1 MLSAPSGRKRP
12 GRAGFTLVEVM
23 VALIVAVVL
32 GTALVRFFAGVRS
45 DAQRLRENLDA
56 WVVARAVLDAVPSG
70 SAVSPGTTV
79 GATGAYSW
87 RLEAM
92 AMPQL
97 VLPAATVDVEADA
110 PDEPPPVAM
119 RLSVVV
125 TGPRA
130 GVARLETMRLA
141 QPGQPDDE

>member
-1 MLSAPSGRKRP
+1 MWSVPSGRERP

-23 VALIVAVVL
+23 IALIVAVVL
-32 GTALVRFFAGVRS
+32 GAALVRFFAGVRS

-70 SAVSPGTTV
+70 GAVSPGTTV

-87 RLEAM
+87 RLEAIP
-92 AMPQL
+92 MPQL
-97 VLPAATVDVEADA
+97 AMPVTPVDAEADA

-119 RLSVVV
+119 RLRVVV
-125 TGPRA
+125 TGPRT
-130 GVARLETMRLA
+130 GDARLETIRLA
-141 QPGQPDDE
+141 QPGQSDEQ